1 MQKRSVKFVAP
12 LAMLSAAV
20 LAVSTGLASASGTST
35 IGTAHFYEADTAVA
49 GNLGTVVLTGAIT
62 DSGTD
67 CQGCAGGDGL
77 NVLEL
82 SKGTFEVNVNDL
94 GNKLASLPLDPVTC
108 SSDGSATA
116 PVQIIANSKYD
127 TGAYAGIHG
136 TFYATGSTA
145 VILPRQNGACD
156 TTAPQ
161 YPGVL
166 IAKGSGIVSLQR

>member
-1 MQKRSVKFVAP
+1 MRKRKAKLLTP
-12 LAMLSAAV
+12 LAVVGAAV
-20 LAVSTGLASASGTST
+20 LAVCGGLASPDGASTG
-35 IGTAHFYEADTAVA
+35 GEVHLYEADTALA

-67 CQGCAGGDGL
+67 CQGCGGEDGL

-82 SKGTFEVNVNDL
+82 SKGSFEINVNDL
-94 GNKLASLPLDPVTC
+94 GNKLAALPVDPVTC

-116 PVQIIANSKYD
+116 PIRIVPDSIYD

-136 TFYATGSTA
+136 TFYTTGSTA
-145 VILPRQNGACD
+145 LILPRQNGECETNA
-156 TTAPQ
+156 TQ

-166 IAKGSGIVSLQR
+166 IARGAGTVSFK